1 MRIIAD
7 ELNMNVFIF
16 SKHYPTP
23 PKTGTADGATD
34 ATGDAESD
42 GDGAK
47 GTETGREGES
57 AQSAKKRPTEEE
69 PKRGR
74 SDAWRRE
81 RGQKRPEIK

>member
-1 MRIIAD
+1 
-7 ELNMNVFIF
+7 MNVFIF

-47 GTETGREGES
+47 GTETGRKPKG
-57 AQSAKKRPTEEE
+57 AQ
-69 PKRGR
+69 RG
-74 SDAWRRE
+74 
-81 RGQKRPEIK
+81 K